1 MDIVLELK
9 RGWIYVLGGTSHSA
23 QPEGPSFTIFYRQ
36 HFSQQQNN
44 LKHSKCNK
52 YRGFTSVGK
61 ISNFL
66 WKIKRVCKYFTRKF
80 RMWIFSCE
88 DKMTC
93 TLVTRCPIPS
103 HQPPPPH
110 LFQGLDTVVL
120 TWTGEYWESLQKNV
134 FWRPCK
140 NLSFNAPLNFITW
153 DIKGIRYLTRPPFL
167 SMVHFGQS

>member
-1 MDIVLELK
+1 MTLDHLWLSTIALLPAYFLWLELPVSQSWNNLSQSINCRAASQARMDIVLELK

-120 TWTGEYWESLQKNV
+120 TWTGE
-134 FWRPCK
+134 
-140 NLSFNAPLNFITW
+140 
-153 DIKGIRYLTRPPFL
+153 
-167 SMVHFGQS
+167 